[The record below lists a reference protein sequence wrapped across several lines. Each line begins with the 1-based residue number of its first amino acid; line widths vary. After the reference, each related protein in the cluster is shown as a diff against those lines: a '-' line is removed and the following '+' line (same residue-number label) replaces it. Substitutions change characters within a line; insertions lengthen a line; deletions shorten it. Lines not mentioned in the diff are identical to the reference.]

1 MKEGWNHGYSNAQT
15 VTYWSLVT
23 ISFVYLVSLVL
34 IYANMSRYF
43 LALNFRLAWIFS
55 TCLQTFLALHLTWW
69 HIFLPLL
76 QFTSLH
82 IFLPLRQLKDLHI
95 FLPLLH
101 FTCWNISLPLLQFTS
116 LYIFLPLLN
125 SRAAST
131 VTSVL
136 EIPRP
141 SQTVTP
147 WLWVLLHLFLCAM
160 WSFYGHC
167 HKPVSENVLAHW
179 IGNLTFLLPDMHPL
193 SWVVWLKGSPMKKKK
208 LSRAASSGKDISQ
221 ILTATPSETIISR
234 MELKSPSSSLSW
246 ILGNFLSFLTW
257 RSS

>member
-1 MKEGWNHGYSNAQT
+1 MSEMQRFVPNRSACKYMYCLLYIALLMEEGLNHGDDNNAQI

-82 IFLPLRQLKDLHI
+82 IFLPL
-95 FLPLLH
+95 
-101 FTCWNISLPLLQFTS
+101 
-116 LYIFLPLLN
+116 LN
-125 SRAAST
+125 SRAASAF
-131 VTSVL
+131 TSVL

-147 WLWVLLHLFLCAM
+147 WLRVLLHPFLCAM
-160 WSFYGHC
+160 CSFYEHC

-179 IGNLTFLLPDMHPL
+179 IGNLTFLLPDVHHL
-193 SWVVWLKGSPMKKKK
+193 SRVVWLRGSPVKKKM
-208 LSRAASSGKDISQ
+208 LSHLAEIS
-221 ILTATPSETIISR
+221 T
-234 MELKSPSSSLSW
+234 
-246 ILGNFLSFLTW
+246 SFLLQLFLK
-257 RSS
+257 RS

>member
-1 MKEGWNHGYSNAQT
+1 MEEGWNHGYSNAQT

-82 IFLPLRQLKDLHI
+82 IFLPLRHNFTSLCI
-95 FLPLLH
+95 FLPLV
-101 FTCWNISLPLLQFTS
+101 
-116 LYIFLPLLN
+116 N

-147 WLWVLLHLFLCAM
+147 WLRVLLHPFLCAM
-160 WSFYGHC
+160 CSFYEHC

-179 IGNLTFLLPDMHPL
+179 IGNLTFLLPDVHHL
-193 SWVVWLKGSPMKKKK
+193 SRVVWLRGSPVKKKM
-208 LSRAASSGKDISQ
+208 LSHLAEIS
-221 ILTATPSETIISR
+221 T
-234 MELKSPSSSLSW
+234 
-246 ILGNFLSFLTW
+246 SFLLQLFLK
-257 RSS
+257 RS